1 VERQKMLRLR
11 HKLGK
16 NHERPGAPRKMSV
29 IASERVDDSLG
40 AFVPGTRCRK
50 KPTATGSLD
59 GLSFAVKDL
68 IDVAG
73 YPTGAGNPD
82 WLRDQAPATASAP
95 VVGALLDCGAT
106 LEGKTVTDEL
116 AFSLEGCNAH
126 YGTPI
131 NPACR
136 DRVPGG
142 SSSGSAAAVAGGLA
156 DFALGTDTGGSVRV
170 PASFVGVFGMR
181 PSHGAVSLQGVV
193 PFAPSYDTVGW
204 LTRDAG
210 TLSKVGA
217 ALLPKRPPAPISRL
231 VIVRD
236 AFELALPPVATALL
250 DALRRWPIDG
260 ETTLFGGE
268 PQLWLECYR
277 VLQGFEI
284 WQTLGP
290 WIETA
295 HPRLGA
301 SIARRFADAAA
312 ITAAQAAQFR
322 PIRKNL
328 AARVRASVR
337 DDTALVLPSAPCA
350 ALRRDSDEAAIG
362 AFYQKALTLTSV
374 AGHAGAP
381 QINLPLCYDER
392 CPVGVSIVGAPQ
404 NDLALLDLAGRL
416 ANISTI
422 GRHCHGL

>member
-1 VERQKMLRLR
+1 MI
-11 HKLGK
+11 
-16 NHERPGAPRKMSV
+16 AM
-29 IASERVDDSLG
+29 ASERVDDSLG
-40 AFVPGTRCRK
+40 AFLPGTRCRK
-50 KPTATGSLD
+50 QPTAAGSLD

-68 IDVAG
+68 IDVDG
-73 YPTGAGNPD
+73 CPTGAGNPD

-95 VVGALLDCGAT
+95 VVEALLDCGAA

-131 NPACR
+131 NPACP

-142 SSSGSAAAVAGGLA
+142 SSSGSAAAVAGGLV

-170 PASFVGVFGMR
+170 PASFVGIYGMR
-181 PSHGAVSLQGVV
+181 PSHGAISLQGVV

-210 TLSKVGA
+210 TLSRVGA

-231 VIVRD
+231 VLVRD

-260 ETTLFGGE
+260 ETTLFDGE

-284 WQTLGP
+284 WQNLGP

-301 SIARRFADAAA
+301 PIAPRFADAAT
-312 ITAAQAAQFR
+312 ITAAQAEQFR
-322 PIRKNL
+322 PIRTDL

-337 DDTALVLPSAPCA
+337 DDTALVLPTAPCA
-350 ALRRDSDEAAIG
+350 ALRRDSDQAAIG

-374 AGHAGAP
+374 AGHSGAP

-392 CPVGVSIVGAPQ
+392 CPVGVSILGAPQ

-416 ANISTI
+416 ADISRT
-422 GRHCHGL
+422 GRLCHGL